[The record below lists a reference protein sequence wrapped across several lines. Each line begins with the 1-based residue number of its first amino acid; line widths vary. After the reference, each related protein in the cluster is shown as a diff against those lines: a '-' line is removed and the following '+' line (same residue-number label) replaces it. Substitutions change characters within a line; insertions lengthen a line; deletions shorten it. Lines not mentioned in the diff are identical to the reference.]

1 MAVKISEFQNVA
13 SPVFIRSAW
22 RKKSTTSHVKREN
35 GSTVVWQNGFHMIVT
50 DFAAW
55 LMKASPSLQYYQRFI
70 NKQDVAG
77 IATKTGIATC
87 LKSLNCARLSK
98 TGLLLCL
105 NRTF

>member
-1 MAVKISEFQNVA
+1 MAAKISVFQNVA
-13 SPVFIRSAW
+13 SPFLIRSAW
-22 RKKSTTSHVKREN
+22 KKSATSHVKREN

-77 IATKTGIATC
+77 IATC